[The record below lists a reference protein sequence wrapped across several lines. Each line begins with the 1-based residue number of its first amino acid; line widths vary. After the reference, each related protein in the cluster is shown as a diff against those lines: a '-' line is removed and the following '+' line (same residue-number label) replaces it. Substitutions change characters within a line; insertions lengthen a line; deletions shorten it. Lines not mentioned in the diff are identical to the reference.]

1 MRSSTYARH
10 VGRIGGLAV
19 ALGIGIALG
28 STAGIALADD
38 TATASGSAASER
50 EPDRQART
58 ERKKDDTE
66 PDRKS
71 LTRRTSEK
79 RDTDKPTHR
88 DRMTAVRL
96 SRDADTDADNDND
109 ADTEPAA
116 PPPTAGLTAL
126 LGAARRDSLEVPAG
140 SSTLATEDQLAAER
154 RAEQIAETP
163 VVGLAKVVLKVAWL
177 FSAHHNYALVG
188 GPDTENL
195 ARLDQAV
202 DEYAMQ
208 AAMEVQ
214 MLNPTKPVLLQQVM
228 PPHTWG
234 GGEVEGTRIW
244 YDNPDTIYRFTP
256 ANAASEY
263 VITGQFAPGQRPA
276 DTNFS
281 VLTGLN
287 GQTATN
293 LNGNDLE
300 VDSDG
305 RFTITVSAAPPSDP
319 GADHLQLSPE
329 STLITTRNTLSDWTA
344 QAPMS
349 VAIRRVDGPPDSL
362 FAQLGG
368 FLIPGLGA
376 AVTRNP
382 ALVSLVSQ
390 VAPFPEPPLAV
401 QATEAAL
408 LMLLLGITK
417 QDEYIKVATTDS
429 TTGQLRQPNT
439 LSAPAHNAQFLSTQ
453 LQSAGYFQ
461 LDDDEALVLTV
472 DPGSASYFVVP
483 VTDVW
488 TITGNYWD
496 QQTSLNN
503 AQAIPDTDGSY
514 TVVVAK
520 NDPGVANWVSTGGL
534 NQGTLSIRFQGV
546 DPNSPDQPTV
556 SVTRMPLDQAPS
568 SVQPDQLVY
577 SRQDQLAARQAGY
590 ANRYGVPQ

>member
-1 MRSSTYARH
+1 MRSSTYAGH

-19 ALGIGIALG
+19 ALGIGIAIG
-28 STAGIALADD
+28 STAGTAFADD
-38 TATASGSAASER
+38 TPSGSETSER
-50 EPDRQART
+50 RASHEPRT
-58 ERKKDDTE
+58 ERANDDTE
-66 PDRKS
+66 STRKS
-71 LTRRTSEK
+71 LSHRTSDK
-79 RDTDKPTHR
+79 RDAIRPSRR
-88 DRMTAVRL
+88 DRL
-96 SRDADTDADNDND
+96 SSVQLSPDPGT
-109 ADTEPAA
+109 
-116 PPPTAGLTAL
+116 PPRTTGLTAL
-126 LGAARRDSLEVPAG
+126 LGSARRDTADEPDTR
-140 SSTLATEDQLAAER
+140 STLATPAQLAAER
-154 RAEQIAETP
+154 RAEQIADTP
-163 VVGLAKVVLKVAWL
+163 VVGLAKAVLKMAWRS
-177 FSAHHNYALVG
+177 SAQRNFALVG
-188 GPDTENL
+188 GPDEENL
-195 ARLDQAV
+195 DRLDQAV

-234 GGEVEGTRIW
+234 GRDVEGTRIW
-244 YDNPDTIYRFTP
+244 YDNPDTIYRFAA

-293 LNGNDLE
+293 LNGSDLE
-300 VDSDG
+300 VDADG

-329 STLITTRNTLSDWTA
+329 ATLITTRNTLSDWTA

-349 VAIRRVDGPPDSL
+349 LSITRIDGPPDSL

-382 ALVSLVSQ
+382 TLVSLVSLI
-390 VAPFPEPPLAV
+390 PPLPEPPLAL

-417 QDEYIKVATTDS
+417 QDEYIRVATTDS
-429 TTGQLRQPNT
+429 VTGELRQPNT
-439 LSAPAHNAQFLSTQ
+439 LSTPAHNAQFLSTQ

-461 LDDDEALVLTV
+461 LEDDEALMLTV

-483 VTDVW
+483 VTDDW

-503 AQAIPDTDGSY
+503 AQAVPDADGSY
-514 TVVVAK
+514 TIVIAK

-534 NQGTLSIRFQGV
+534 NQGTISIRFQGV
-546 DPNSPDQPTV
+546 DPASLDTPQV
-556 SVTRMPLDQAPS
+556 SARRVPLSDVRLLVAPS
-568 SVQPDQLVY
+568 QLVY
-577 SRQDQLAARQAGY
+577 DRAQQIRTRQLGY
-590 ANRYGVPQ
+590 ARRY

>member
-1 MRSSTYARH
+1 MRSSTHARH

-19 ALGIGIALG
+19 ALGIGIAVG
-28 STAGIALADD
+28 TTAGTAVADD
-38 TATASGSAASER
+38 ADTASRSES
-50 EPDRQART
+50 RT

-71 LTRRTSEK
+71 VSERASEK
-79 RDTDKPTHR
+79 RENKKKPTRR
-88 DRMTAVRL
+88 DRLSAVRL
-96 SRDADTDADNDND
+96 SPAEEAGNDTADD
-109 ADTEPAA
+109 PAR
-116 PPPTAGLTAL
+116 PPRTAGLTAL
-126 LGAARRDSLEVPAG
+126 LGSARRDTAEVEVPDAA
-140 SSTLATEDQLAAER
+140 SPLATPEQLAAEL
-154 RAEQIAETP
+154 RAEQIAQTP
-163 VVGLAKVVLKVAWL
+163 IVGLAKTVLKVAWL
-177 FSAHHNYALVG
+177 FSAQRNYALAG
-188 GPDTENL
+188 GPDDENL

-244 YDNPDTIYRFTP
+244 CDNPDTIYRFVAT
-256 ANAASEY
+256 NAASEY
-263 VITGQFAPGQRPA
+263 LITGQFPPGQRPA

-293 LNGNDLE
+293 LNGSDLE
-300 VDSDG
+300 VDADG
-305 RFTITVSAAPPSDP
+305 RFAITVSAAPPSDP

-329 STLITTRNTLSDWTA
+329 ATLITTRNTLSDWNT

-349 VAIRRVDGPPDSL
+349 VSIQRVAGPPNSL

-368 FLIPGLGA
+368 FLIPGLGP

-382 ALVSLVSQ
+382 ALVSLVSLI
-390 VAPFPEPPLAV
+390 PPLPEPPLAV

-417 QDEYIKVATTDS
+417 QDEYIRVATTDPV
-429 TTGQLRQPNT
+429 TGQLRQPNT
-439 LSAPAHNAQFLSTQ
+439 LSTPAHNAQFLSTQ

-461 LDDDEALVLTV
+461 LEDGEALVLTV
-472 DPGSASYFVVP
+472 QPGSASYFVVP
-483 VTDVW
+483 VTDDW
-488 TITGNYWD
+488 TITGDYWN

-503 AQAIPDTDGSY
+503 AQAVPNTDGSY

-520 NDPGVANWVSTGGL
+520 DDPGVANWVSTGGL
-534 NQGTLSIRFQGV
+534 DQGTMSIRFQGV
-546 DPNSPDQPTV
+546 DPNSPDLPAI
-556 SVTRMPLDQAPS
+556 SAIRIPLDQAPS
-568 SVQPDQLVY
+568 YVQPDQLVY
-577 SRQDQLAARQAGY
+577 SRPEQLASRQAGY
-590 ANRYGVPQ
+590 ASRYGVPQ

>member
-1 MRSSTYARH
+1 MRSSTYVTH

-19 ALGIGIALG
+19 ALGIGVAIGA
-28 STAGIALADD
+28 TAGTALADD
-38 TATASGSAASER
+38 TSSRSETSER
-50 EPDRQART
+50 RADHEPRT
-58 ERKKDDTE
+58 ERKKDDT
-66 PDRKS
+66 RKTLS
-71 LTRRTSEK
+71 QRTTSK
-79 RDTDKPTHR
+79 REASGSSHR
-88 DRMTAVRL
+88 LSAVRL
-96 SRDADTDADNDND
+96 SRDDDPGT
-109 ADTEPAA
+109 
-116 PPPTAGLTAL
+116 PPRSTGLTTL
-126 LGAARRDSLEVPAG
+126 LGSARRDTAEPNAQ
-140 SSTLATEDQLAAER
+140 STLATPEQLAAER

-163 VVGLAKVVLKVAWL
+163 IVGLAKVVLKMAWQ
-177 FSAHHNYALVG
+177 FSAQRNYALVG
-188 GPDTENL
+188 GPEEENL

-234 GGEVEGTRIW
+234 DGEVEGTRIW
-244 YDNPDTIYRFTP
+244 YDNPDTIYRFVA

-293 LNGNDLE
+293 LNGSDLE
-300 VDSDG
+300 VDADG
-305 RFTITVSAAPPSDP
+305 RFTITASAAPPADP
-319 GADHLQLSPE
+319 GADHLQLTPE
-329 STLITTRNTLSDWTA
+329 ATLITTRNTLSDWNT
-344 QAPMS
+344 QAPMAMS
-349 VAIRRVDGPPDSL
+349 IHRVDGPPNSL

-368 FLIPGLGA
+368 FLIPGLGP

-382 ALVSLVSQ
+382 ALVSLVSLI
-390 VAPFPEPPLAV
+390 PPLPEPPLAV

-417 QDEYIKVATTDS
+417 QDEYIRVATVDS
-429 TTGQLRQPNT
+429 ATGELRQPNT
-439 LSAPAHNAQFLSTQ
+439 LSTPAHNAQFLSTQ
-453 LQSAGYFQ
+453 LQSAGYFH

-483 VTDVW
+483 VTDDW
-488 TITGNYWD
+488 TVTGNYWD

-503 AQAIPDTDGSY
+503 AQAVPNGDGSY

-546 DPNSPDQPTV
+546 DPASPDTPRV
-556 SVTRMPLDQAPS
+556 SAQRVALADVRLMVAPS
-568 SVQPDQLVY
+568 QLFY
-577 SRQDQLAARQAGY
+577 DRGQQIRNRQLGY
-590 ANRYGVPQ
+590 ARRYSVAIGTAQ